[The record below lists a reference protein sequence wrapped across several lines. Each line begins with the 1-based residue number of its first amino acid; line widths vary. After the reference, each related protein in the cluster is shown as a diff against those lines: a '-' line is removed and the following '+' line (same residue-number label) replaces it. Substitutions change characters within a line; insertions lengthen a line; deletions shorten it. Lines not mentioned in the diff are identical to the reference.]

1 MHVFLVIVVVFP
13 SVVDQ
18 EENATKEVLN
28 SFLLAK
34 RDHTASITTKDISVI
49 LAYKKIQK
57 GSKRIKKEVCLT
69 DH

>member
-1 MHVFLVIVVVFP
+1 M
-13 SVVDQ
+13 VDQ
-18 EENATKEVLN
+18 EENETKEVLN

-34 RDHTASITTKDISVI
+34 RDHAASITTKDISVF

-57 GSKRIKKEVCLT
+57 GSKRIKKDKKIFKKEVCLA